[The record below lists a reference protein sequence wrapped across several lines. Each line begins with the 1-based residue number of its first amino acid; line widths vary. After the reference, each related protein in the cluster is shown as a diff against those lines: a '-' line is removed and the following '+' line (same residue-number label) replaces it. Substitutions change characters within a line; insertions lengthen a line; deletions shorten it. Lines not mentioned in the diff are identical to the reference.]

1 MKSLHRFVLGMC
13 CVALSLLGFSTVASA
28 HDFGVVHQFR
38 HAVASVGEY
47 GAQGAQLKAE
57 LAYMQSVGSSESKCG
72 ALMTSES
79 NGFRLAALTRSGV
92 GEGVTGVSDAYP
104 LT

>member
-47 GAQGAQLKAE
+47 DDFRIQWLPSG
-57 LAYMQSVGSSESKCG
+57 GS
-72 ALMTSES
+72 
-79 NGFRLAALTRSGV
+79 
-92 GEGVTGVSDAYP
+92 DP
-104 LT
+104 